1 MSASLQK
8 FLARRAELR
17 ERYIDLGLDAASV
30 EYVVSEFASR
40 DDSQLP
46 VLRSVDLN
54 NMMASL
60 IWSTEIGGIFWV
72 NLARPPKKV
81 LV

>member
-17 ERYIDLGLDAASV
+17 KRYIDLGLDASSV

-46 VLRSVDLN
+46 VLRSVDLK

-60 IWSTEIGGIFWV
+60 IWSTETGGIFWV

-81 LV
+81 VV